1 MLNFSFRARSVVQ
14 ISTLL
19 GVCALAA
26 VETSSAG
33 GTTTV
38 YKLVAQCTDGD
49 CEGTGVGYLT
59 VQNYIPGQPL
69 AYANFVSFTYASNI
83 NPIPSGITPSTQYF
97 SSSSVLTGTMP
108 TTLTTAAPV
117 AVTLGWNESNL
128 ILVTSSD
135 PGGYWCVG
143 ANDCTG
149 DYGRGSTWV
158 FVNST
163 TTAPTPA
170 VPTLSTAAFCALG
183 LLLAGAGALLVLR
196 RARGSARA

>member
-83 NPIPSGITPSTQYF
+83 KPYSLGYYAFHPVLFQLVRSHRDHADHAHHRRPGSGY
-97 SSSSVLTGTMP
+97 
-108 TTLTTAAPV
+108 
-117 AVTLGWNESNL
+117 
-128 ILVTSSD
+128 
-135 PGGYWCVG
+135 
-143 ANDCTG
+143 
-149 DYGRGSTWV
+149 
-158 FVNST
+158 
-163 TTAPTPA
+163 
-170 VPTLSTAAFCALG
+170 LG
-183 LLLAGAGALLVLR
+183 LERIQFDISYVLR
-196 RARGSARA
+196 PRRVLVRPVLMIVQAITGRRQYMGFRDSSTHPPPPPPPSPR